1 MSWIVKLGK
10 KGKKIVKKII
20 TPAEKHYV
28 GYTRRIERVK
38 TGERICAM
46 TFDDGPMGLPAS
58 PDRFEGKTLT
68 DVLLDTLAQYGAKG
82 SFDVI
87 GDTSENY
94 PDEAGKLG
102 SAAWGGV
109 KFDHYPDIHCDDKG
123 GAVHNDRL
131 IRRMLDE
138 GHQITNHGY
147 RHIIFGK
154 KPFVYGAREYLP
166 GFDAA
171 VADLT
176 RLDTLMRECYGY
188 TLTLARPPHYVDKM
202 AGGFTSYDVY
212 ERMGYQYMAA
222 SFDGAGWLPSTHED
236 PEAAL
241 QAEIDAMVEPMRKAL
256 EKDPDFFCGQIIFQK
271 DGYNMAKRTP
281 VAFALGKQLAL
292 LKEYGYRV
300 VSVGELMEES
310 PFTDVGRDDPLFEK
324 LVAPRTRT
332 SRVSRGKE
340 MGVPRLWVQLIVCG
354 ALFVALI
361 GLKLLMPGNL
371 SALRGTL
378 GQWLVRDADFISAFS
393 AVGRAASGEQDWGD
407 SLSEAYV
414 AVFGG
419 ESKAQ
424 EVSGNLIGMT
434 VSEQD
439 VSDLT
444 SARELPA
451 LAVGEQRILG
461 FSYTTPLSGTV
472 TSPFGWRD
480 DPNGAGECFHYG
492 MDIAG
497 EEGASVACFADGTVG
512 TVGESNILGNYVT
525 VNHEGGFSTLYAHCS
540 AITASAGQS
549 VKKGDAIAKVGS
561 TGNATGSHLHF
572 EVHDGEEYL
581 NPVYYAVP

>member
-1 MSWIVKLGK
+1 M
-10 KGKKIVKKII
+10 
-20 TPAEKHYV
+20 
-28 GYTRRIERVK
+28 K

-176 RLDTLMRECYGY
+176 RLDTLMRERYGY

-241 QAEIDAMVEPMRKAL
+241 SGGDR
-256 EKDPDFFCGQIIFQK
+256 
-271 DGYNMAKRTP
+271 
-281 VAFALGKQLAL
+281 
-292 LKEYGYRV
+292 
-300 VSVGELMEES
+300 
-310 PFTDVGRDDPLFEK
+310 RD
-324 LVAPRTRT
+324 
-332 SRVSRGKE
+332 
-340 MGVPRLWVQLIVCG
+340 
-354 ALFVALI
+354 
-361 GLKLLMPGNL
+361 
-371 SALRGTL
+371 
-378 GQWLVRDADFISAFS
+378 
-393 AVGRAASGEQDWGD
+393 GRAD
-407 SLSEAYV
+407 
-414 AVFGG
+414 
-419 ESKAQ
+419 AQ
-424 EVSGNLIGMT
+424 G
-434 VSEQD
+434 
-439 VSDLT
+439 
-444 SARELPA
+444 ARKGPGLLLRTDHLPEGRLQHGQA
-451 LAVGEQRILG
+451 H
-461 FSYTTPLSGTV
+461 
-472 TSPFGWRD
+472 
-480 DPNGAGECFHYG
+480 AGR
-492 MDIAG
+492 
-497 EEGASVACFADGTVG
+497 VR
-512 TVGESNILGNYVT
+512 
-525 VNHEGGFSTLYAHCS
+525 
-540 AITASAGQS
+540 AGQAARAS
-549 VKKGDAIAKVGS
+549 
-561 TGNATGSHLHF
+561 
-572 EVHDGEEYL
+572 
-581 NPVYYAVP
+581 